1 VIDTHCHLLPGLDD
15 GPATLADAVALARR
29 LVEDG
34 VSFALCTPHYSRL
47 FPTHHADAMERFA
60 QLGEA
65 LAEAAVPLE
74 SSLAAEVGP
83 HFAVSEPVEEL
94 RRRSIA
100 RRYLLVEVL
109 ADSPPALFRLV
120 TKRLS
125 DAGLVPIF
133 GHPERSRAVQRHP
146 TLIEAAR
153 REGALVQVVAPSL
166 LGRWGRGTASAAW
179 GLVGAGWVD
188 LLGSDA
194 HGTRR
199 RGVHLAE
206 AAELVAARIGEEA
219 AREMTERAPA
229 LVVQGRKPEA
239 TAARRR
245 TT

>member
-1 VIDTHCHLLPGLDD
+1 MIDTHCHLLPALDD
-15 GPATLADAVALARR
+15 GPATTADAIALARR

-47 FPTHHADAMERFA
+47 FPTYHADATERFG
-60 QLGEA
+60 QLRDA
-65 LAEAAVPLE
+65 LAETAVRLE
-74 SSLAAEVGP
+74 TALAAEVGP
-83 HFAVSEPVEEL
+83 HFAVSEPLEEL

-100 RRYLLVEVL
+100 GRYLLVEVL
-109 ADSPPALFRLV
+109 ADSPAGLFRLV
-120 TKRLS
+120 TERLS
-125 DAGLVPIF
+125 DAELIPIF

-166 LGRWGRGTASAAW
+166 LGRWGRGVATAAW

-194 HGTRR
+194 HGTRS

-219 AREMTERAPA
+219 ASKMTQRTPA
-229 LVVQGRKPEA
+229 LVVRGLSPESA
-239 TAARRR
+239 AARP
-245 TT
+245 

>member
-1 VIDTHCHLLPGLDD
+1 VIDTHCHLLPALDD

-47 FPTHHADAMERFA
+47 FPTLHGDAAERFA
-60 QLGEA
+60 QLSEA
-65 LAEAAVPLE
+65 LSEAAVPLE
-74 SSLAAEVGP
+74 ISLAAEVGP
-83 HFAVSEPVEEL
+83 HFAVSEPLEEL
-94 RRRSIA
+94 RHRSIA
-100 RRYLLVEVL
+100 HRYLLVEVL
-109 ADSPPALFRLV
+109 ADSPPALFRVV
-120 TKRLS
+120 TERLS

-166 LGRWGRGTASAAW
+166 LGRWGRGVASVAW
-179 GLVGAGWVD
+179 GLVGARWAD

-194 HGTRR
+194 HGTRS

-206 AAELVAARIGEEA
+206 AAELIAARIGEETA
-219 AREMTERAPA
+219 SEMTERTPA
-229 LVVQGRKPEA
+229 LVVRGLTRKA
-239 TAARRR
+239 TGAP
-245 TT
+245 